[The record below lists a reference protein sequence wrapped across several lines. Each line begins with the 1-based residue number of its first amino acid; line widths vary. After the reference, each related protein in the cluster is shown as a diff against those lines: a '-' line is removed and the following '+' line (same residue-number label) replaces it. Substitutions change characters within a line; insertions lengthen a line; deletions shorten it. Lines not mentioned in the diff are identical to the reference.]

1 MKIEAG
7 KYYVT
12 RGGDV
17 VGPLRHPKIAGD
29 HEWVCPSQYGAII
42 VYKNGKYRKNG
53 IDHPN
58 DLIKEHVMPKFKV
71 GDRVRRGGDKGNI
84 VKFFPYEY
92 ATIAMDDG
100 RRFDAPVDQLQDIP
114 SEPPLDLTK
123 PVQTRDGRKVR
134 LLCTDGPGEYPVI
147 GIIECDHDGVCRWPL
162 NGRVTMNVDMSIDLV
177 NTPAAPRTFERWFNV
192 YASEDTPTVILT
204 LPRMN
209 RKDADAMSL
218 LSEQHGTDSNFRRIA
233 RKRVV
238 FTEGEWDE

>member
-17 VGPLRHPKIAGD
+17 VGPMVYVDVSH
-29 HEWVCPSQYGAII
+29 QYKWRENKDIGWWEAFTDEGFYIN
-42 VYKNGKYRKNG
+42 KSEQHRR
-53 IDHPN
+53 

-71 GDRVRRGGDKGNI
+71 GDRVRRGVEEGNI
-84 VKFFPYEY
+84 VKFRPYEY
-92 ATIAMDDG
+92 VTIEMDDG
-100 RRFDAPVDQLQDIP
+100 CRFDAPADQLQAIP
-114 SEPPLDLTK
+114 SVPPLDLTK
-123 PVQTRDGRKVR
+123 PVQTRDGRNVR
-134 LLCTDGPGEYPVI
+134 VLCTDGPGELPVVGFIGGGAVAIQWPVDGRYP
-147 GIIECDHDGVCRWPL
+147 GGGAR
-162 NGRVTMNVDMSIDLV
+162 DLDLI
-177 NTPAAPRTFERWFNV
+177 NAPRTFERWFNV

-209 RKDADAMSL
+209 RKDADAMSIL
-218 LSEQHGTDSNFRRIA
+218 AAEHGTDSNFRRIA

>member
-17 VGPLRHPKIAGD
+17 VGPLRHPKITGD
-29 HEWVCPSQYGAII
+29 HEWVCPFQYGTLI

-58 DLIKEHVMPKFKV
+58 DLIKEHVMSKFKI

-100 RRFDAPVDQLQDIP
+100 RRFDAPVDQLQAIP
-114 SEPPLDLTK
+114 SEPSLDLTK

-147 GIIECDHDGVCRWPL
+147 GIIEGRDDVCRWPL
-162 NGRVTMNVDMSIDLV
+162 NGRVAPYGDLSVDLI

-192 YASEDTPTVILT
+192 YRSGDDDGYNTRQEADGHVLT
-204 LPRMN
+204 
-209 RKDADAMSL
+209 
-218 LSEQHGTDSNFRRIA
+218 GRIA

>member
-17 VGPLRHPKIAGD
+17 VGPVSYYRPWGWQCPLRGGGTLTVGVSGKFAGD
-29 HEWVCPSQYGAII
+29 
-42 VYKNGKYRKNG
+42 G

-71 GDRVRRGGDKGNI
+71 GDRVRYSGGGDGEVIENHI
-84 VKFFPYEY
+84 WGHGRVTVK
-92 ATIAMDDG
+92 MDDG
-100 RRFDAPVDQLQDIP
+100 GRINANNDLFSIISAPA
-114 SEPPLDLTK
+114 LDLTK

-134 LLCTDGPGEYPVI
+134 VLCTDGPGELPVV
-147 GIIECDHDGVCRWPL
+147 GFIEGNVTTTQWPVGGEYYGGAL
-162 NGRVTMNVDMSIDLV
+162 RDFDLI
-177 NTPAAPRTFERWFNV
+177 NTPAIPRTFERWFNV
-192 YASEDTPTVILT
+192 YTNEDTPTVILS

-209 RKDADAMSL
+209 RKDADAMSIL
-218 LSEQHGTDSNFRRIA
+218 AAEHGTDSNFRRIA

>member
-17 VGPLRHPKIAGD
+17 VGPM
-29 HEWVCPSQYGAII
+29 
-42 VYKNGKYRKNG
+42 VYVDVLHKYKWRESKDIG
-53 IDHPN
+53 WWEAFTDDGFYIDEFEQHRR
-58 DLIKEHVMPKFKV
+58 DLIKEHVMP
-71 GDRVRRGGDKGNI
+71 
-84 VKFFPYEY
+84 
-92 ATIAMDDG
+92 T
-100 RRFDAPVDQLQDIP
+100 
-114 SEPPLDLTK
+114 LDLTK

-134 LLCTDGPGEYPVI
+134 LLCTDGPKGRPVVGLVGDEDFPI
-147 GIIECDHDGVCRWPL
+147 SWLSDGAYYVGAL
-162 NGRVTMNVDMSIDLV
+162 ESIYDLI
-177 NTPAAPRTFERWFNV
+177 NTPATPRTFERWFNV

-209 RKDADAMSL
+209 RKDADAMSIL
-218 LSEQHGTDSNFRRIA
+218 AAEHGTDSNFRRIA